1 MKDVRLVEDFV
12 DPNTRI
18 WKIDTIL
25 NTFSERDAERILKIP
40 LPRCLNNDHIAW
52 RGEASGEYSVRSGYK
67 LIIQDLSNPTA
78 R

>member
-1 MKDVRLVEDFV
+1 M
-12 DPNTRI
+12 
-18 WKIDTIL
+18 L

-40 LPRCLNNDHIAW
+40 LLRCLNNDHIAW

-67 LIIQDLSNPTA
+67 LIIQDLTNPTA